1 MAATAPVRAVPKP
14 AERAVARAPS
24 SPPRPRR
31 PGSRPR
37 LAGSILW
44 IALVAALLAGIVAVN
59 VAALQLRLDGQQL
72 GEQKEELVGD
82 NAAAASELSTLASA
96 ERIESEALRLGLVR
110 PSETTYVT
118 VRPGRR

>member
-1 MAATAPVRAVPKP
+1 MAATAPVRAGPKP
-14 AERAVARAPS
+14 AERAAARAPS

-59 VAALQLRLDGQQL
+59 VAALQLRLDGQRL
-72 GEQKEELVGD
+72 GERKEELVGD